1 MGNIIKTKF
10 DGAIEE
16 DVSFENSEEV
26 VDIEETLKS
35 SENILKGF
43 MYLKEMFSSAP
54 TFNKIIKINY
64 IEDADK
70 EKLTIEKET
79 NLITFKNNKDD
90 TSEVYYNDND
100 KLLLYPYEQLDIPIF
115 EGDEIKIT
123 GTLNVI
129 QMKYEVR

>member
-26 VDIEETLKS
+26 VDIEETLKN

-64 IEDADK
+64 IKDGNK